1 MADLLEKLNVLLRAG
16 LNSLTA
22 GSGER
27 PSAARITP
35 EKLGTPKEVDREI
48 SALRKQLNDAIAQQE
63 ALQARLEDME
73 RQIAEYVRQ
82 ADAALQADDEPRAR
96 YLITQKQRLEQRVR
110 TQSET
115 LERYRNAA
123 ADLMEQVNTLE
134 AMVTDARRTAEMAA
148 AAPLDEPLPES
159 IPTRTPALADVL
171 RSVRERV
178 EETLAPRPKPPADD
192 PPTPPATPS
201 KPAPTKP
208 DEDDL
213 AKRRAR
219 LSLPD

>member
-1 MADLLEKLNVLLRAG
+1 MSDLLEKLNVLLRAG

-35 EKLGTPKEVDREI
+35 EKLGTPKDVDREI
-48 SALRKQLNDAIAQQE
+48 GALRKQLNDAITQQE

-115 LERYRNAA
+115 LERYRSAA

-134 AMVTDARRTAEMAA
+134 ALVTDARRTAETAA

-159 IPTRTPALADVL
+159 LPARTPALADVL

-192 PPTPPATPS
+192 PPAPTAPT

>member
-1 MADLLEKLNVLLRAG
+1 MSDLLEKLNVLLRAG

-27 PSAARITP
+27 PSAARLTA

-48 SALRKQLNDAIAQQE
+48 GALRKQLNAAITQQE

-73 RQIAEYVRQ
+73 RQITEYVRQ
-82 ADAALQADDEPRAR
+82 ADAALQAEDEPRAR

-115 LERYRNAA
+115 LERYRSAA

-134 AMVTDARRTAEMAA
+134 ALVSDARRTAEAA
-148 AAPLDEPLPES
+148 ADAPLPES
-159 IPTRTPALADVL
+159 LPARTPALAEVL

-178 EETLAPRPKPPADD
+178 EETLAPRPKPPTED
-192 PPTPPATPS
+192 PPATPTAPT
-201 KPAPTKP
+201 KPAPSKP

>member
-1 MADLLEKLNVLLRAG
+1 MSDLLEKLNVLLRTG

-27 PSAARITP
+27 PSAARLTA

-48 SALRKQLNDAIAQQE
+48 GALRKQLNAAITQQE

-82 ADAALQADDEPRAR
+82 ADAALQAEDEPRAR

-115 LERYRNAA
+115 LERYRSAA

-134 AMVTDARRTAEMAA
+134 ALVSDARRTAEAA
-148 AAPLDEPLPES
+148 ADAPLPES
-159 IPTRTPALADVL
+159 LPARTPALAEVL

-178 EETLAPRPKPPADD
+178 EETLAPRPKPPTED
-192 PPTPPATPS
+192 PPATPTAPT
-201 KPAPTKP
+201 KPAPSKP

>member
-1 MADLLEKLNVLLRAG
+1 MSDLLEKLNVLLRTG

-27 PSAARITP
+27 PSAARLTA

-48 SALRKQLNDAIAQQE
+48 GALRKQLNAAITQQE

-73 RQIAEYVRQ
+73 RQITEYVRQ
-82 ADAALQADDEPRAR
+82 ADAALQAEDEPRAR

-115 LERYRNAA
+115 LERYRSAA

-134 AMVTDARRTAEMAA
+134 ALVSDARRTAEAA
-148 AAPLDEPLPES
+148 ADAPLPES
-159 IPTRTPALADVL
+159 LPARTPALAEVL

-178 EETLAPRPKPPADD
+178 EETLAPRPKPPTED
-192 PPTPPATPS
+192 PPATPTAPT
-201 KPAPTKP
+201 KPAPNKP

>member
-1 MADLLEKLNVLLRAG
+1 MSDLLEKLNVLLRTG

-27 PSAARITP
+27 PSAARLTA

-48 SALRKQLNDAIAQQE
+48 GALRKQLNAAITQQE

-73 RQIAEYVRQ
+73 RQITEYVRQ
-82 ADAALQADDEPRAR
+82 ADAALQAEDEPRAR

-115 LERYRNAA
+115 LERYRSAA

-134 AMVTDARRTAEMAA
+134 ALVSDARRTAEAA
-148 AAPLDEPLPES
+148 ADAPLPES
-159 IPTRTPALADVL
+159 LPARTPALAEVL

-178 EETLAPRPKPPADD
+178 EETLAPRPKPPTED
-192 PPTPPATPS
+192 PPATPTAPT
-201 KPAPTKP
+201 KPAPSKP